1 MHNMRK
7 KQQFVRPAILQ
18 EVTLLPE
25 SPILAGSV
33 VDNTTIVSTGQE
45 VKTYD
50 FGDSSFNHN
59 WGD

>member
-1 MHNMRK
+1 MK
-7 KQQFVRPAILQ
+7 KQFVKPAILQ

-45 VKTYD
+45 VKTHD
-50 FGDSSFNHN
+50 FSDASFNHN
-59 WGD
+59 WE

>member
-1 MHNMRK
+1 MKKK
-7 KQQFVRPAILQ
+7 KQFVKPAIGQ
-18 EVTLLPE
+18 EITLLPE
-25 SPILAGSV
+25 CPILAGSV
-33 VDNTTIVSTGQE
+33 VDDTTIVSTGQE

>member
-1 MHNMRK
+1 MRK

-45 VKTYD
+45 VQTHD
-50 FGDSSFNHN
+50 FSDASFNHN
-59 WGD
+59 WE